1 MAGELGWAAVGASAG
16 VLFHEVKELAE
27 GVECVRKCK
36 SVGWYNIKKKFWY
49 IQKLEELDRTL
60 ELLIPFAYSKR
71 DIKEIFIRTRKTSA
85 ETQEQQGTCIGQPY
99 RDASLKHD
107 VGKVYLWPAST
118 TTGTK
123 AGRTVQIILNLAG
136 FKNVKSKE
144 FFAEIWT
151 HFVGSKNR
159 HNTVKFVF
167 KALNE
172 IETSKNVLL
181 LRSIWFDGDVCD

>member
-1 MAGELGWAAVGASAG
+1 MWAGLLNVQRTPYFFFRQVLVGLEHAV
-16 VLFHEVKELAE
+16 HKQ
-27 GVECVRKCK
+27 
-36 SVGWYNIKKKFWY
+36 YQQYIK
-49 IQKLEELDRTL
+49 R
-60 ELLIPFAYSKR
+60 P
-71 DIKEIFIRTRKTSA
+71 
-85 ETQEQQGTCIGQPY
+85 
-99 RDASLKHD
+99 
-107 VGKVYLWPAST
+107 KVYLWPAST